1 MAERIR
7 ALIVDDEPA
16 ARRGIAL
23 MLADQPDFEV
33 VGQCADGLEALESIE
48 EVEPDLVFL
57 DIQMPGLDGFDVLQ
71 RLGAEA
77 APGIIFVTAY
87 DEYAIRA
94 FDVNAVDYLLKP
106 YSDSRFAEA
115 LERARGLIER
125 ERLTD
130 FRRRLASLLGD
141 LTEKGASA
149 GERYGPDERG
159 LEGRGR
165 PNRQVGRGTARSGIR
180 FPIKTRGRVVFVSAH
195 EISWISAER
204 DYVRLHT
211 GQRSYLLRE
220 KIGELEKQLR
230 PEGFVRVH
238 RSALV
243 RVEAI
248 DELRDLGDG
257 RYLVRLADGSELR
270 MSRSGAGRLQAALGR
285 TF

>member
-1 MAERIR
+1 MVESIR

-23 MLADQPDFEV
+23 MLADQPDVEV
-33 VGQCADGLEALESIE
+33 VGQCSDGVEALEAIE
-48 EVEPDLVFL
+48 ALEPDLVFL
-57 DIQMPGLDGFDVLQ
+57 DVQMPGLDGFDVLQ
-71 RLGAEA
+71 RLGAED
-77 APGIIFVTAY
+77 APGVIFVTAY

-115 LERARGLIER
+115 LERARSLIEHG
-125 ERLTD
+125 RLAD

-141 LTEKGASA
+141 LAEEGSSA
-149 GERYGPDERG
+149 GDRNGPREGQQG
-159 LEGRGR
+159 LGRGGPGAAR
-165 PNRQVGRGTARSGIR
+165 PVTR
-180 FPIKTRGRVVFVSAH
+180 FPIKTRGRVVFVSAD
-195 EISWISAER
+195 EVSWISAER
-204 DYVRLHT
+204 DYVCLHT
-211 GQRSYLLRE
+211 AQRSYLVRE
-220 KIGELEKQLR
+220 RIGELEEQLA

-248 DELRDLGDG
+248 DQLQDLGDG
-257 RYLVRLADGSELR
+257 RYLVHLADGSELR
-270 MSRSGAGRLQAALGR
+270 MSRSGAARLQSVLGK

>member
-1 MAERIR
+1 MIR

-23 MLADQPDFEV
+23 MLADHPDFEV
-33 VGQCADGLEALESIE
+33 VGQCADGLEALEAIE
-48 EVEPDLVFL
+48 QVAPDLVFL

-94 FDVNAVDYLLKP
+94 FDVNAIDYLLKP

-141 LTEKGASA
+141 LTEEGASA
-149 GERYGPDERG
+149 GDRDGGAGPAG
-159 LEGRGR
+159 
-165 PNRQVGRGTARSGIR
+165 QVGRERTRAVSR
-180 FPIKTRGRVVFVSAH
+180 FPIKTRGRVVFVSAD
-195 EISWISAER
+195 EVSWISAER

-220 KIGELEKQLR
+220 KIGELEEQLS

-248 DELRDLGDG
+248 DELQDLGDG
-257 RYLVRLADGSELR
+257 RYLVRLADGRELR
-270 MSRSGAGRLQAALGR
+270 MSRSGAARLQAALGR